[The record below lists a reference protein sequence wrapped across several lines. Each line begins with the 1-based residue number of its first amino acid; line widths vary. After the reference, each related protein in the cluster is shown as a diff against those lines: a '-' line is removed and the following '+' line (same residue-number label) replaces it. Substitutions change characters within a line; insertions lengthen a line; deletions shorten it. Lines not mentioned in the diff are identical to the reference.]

1 MCTCADDA
9 MHYYMNCVCWRL
21 RSFLVEEWQHR
32 TGRDRTCWV
41 GIEQPDAGVILLV
54 PSIADDDDGLKS
66 MWGGLRRRLFWNAYS
81 MDREELGHD
90 LEGSRGNGC
99 LACY

>member
-1 MCTCADDA
+1 M
-9 MHYYMNCVCWRL
+9 V
-21 RSFLVEEWQHR
+21 
-32 TGRDRTCWV
+32 
-41 GIEQPDAGVILLV
+41 LLV

-66 MWGGLRRRLFWNAYS
+66 MWGGQRRRLFWNAYS